1 MKMDIKA
8 NAAKTKLGYM
18 GEIKIYGPDG
28 RLFWTERT
36 KVNRLTKK
44 DAVADAIR
52 AAKELV
58 ACYGD
63 EYEPVK

>member
-1 MKMDIKA
+1 MKMGIKA
-8 NAAKTKLGYM
+8 NVAKTKLGYM

-36 KVNRLTKK
+36 KVNRVTKQ
-44 DAVADAIR
+44 DAMADAMR

-58 ACYGD
+58 ESYTEC
-63 EYEPVK
+63 EPVK